1 MAHLGLK
8 WRTYLSEEDCAF
20 LIQYV
25 ENVKHNIQNDQMVLL
40 SGINE
45 SGSYSIKQDIK
56 TYLGG
61 DLCGHYHKIDEI
73 ISSETIKKLGFI
85 SNIDDICSH
94 TLFAHTKKMNQS
106 LINFIKYKQSFIAV
120 TLDHKRVH
128 PNVKAYCRVLSI
140 NDLKMVVE
148 KLDS

>member
-1 MAHLGLK
+1 MTGLGNTWK
-8 WRTYLSEEDCAF
+8 MYLSEEDCEF
-20 LIQYV
+20 LVQYV
-25 ENVKHNIQNDQMVLL
+25 ENIKKNMQNDQMVLL

-61 DLCGHYHKIDEI
+61 DLCGYYHKIDDI

-85 SNIDDICSH
+85 SNIDDICSN
-94 TLFAHTKKMNQS
+94 TLFSHTKKMNQS

-120 TLDHKRVH
+120 TLDHRRV
-128 PNVKAYCRVLSI
+128 NSNLKEYCRILP
-140 NDLKMVVE
+140 MCC
-148 KLDS
+148 